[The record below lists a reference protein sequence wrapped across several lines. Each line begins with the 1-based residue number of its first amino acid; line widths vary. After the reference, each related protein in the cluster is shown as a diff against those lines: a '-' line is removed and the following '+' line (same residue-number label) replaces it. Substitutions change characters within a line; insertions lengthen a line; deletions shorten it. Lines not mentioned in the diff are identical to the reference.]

1 MGVTHR
7 HQGKATYT
15 YLPGHLIMKPG
26 VVLWLVTPCVLASGQ
41 EFDSE
46 IYPPE
51 IGNLHTLLEPEQL
64 LHFFGVD
71 HASQVDVAS
80 YAVVEMKSTIHE
92 EKLIAK
98 RSGVAPPDKAF
109 RVTAFGDTY
118 NLRLKKNQRI
128 LAPNA
133 TIIVKDGN
141 QTITEHIT
149 EDFEFPEFPEE
160 DDDWFPEVA
169 WLEME
174 EDEEEDCDAED
185 GSAFCGCEHFIDRSF
200 AESLNISAV

>member
-51 IGNLHTLLEPEQL
+51 IGNLLTLLEPEQL

-71 HASQVDVAS
+71 HASQVDVGS

-141 QTITEHIT
+141 HTITEHIT

-169 WLEME
+169 WWEME
-174 EDEEEDCDAED
+174 TEWEDTFYNES
-185 GSAFCGCEHFIDRSF
+185 SASIYGKHHVRRNSGWRD
-200 AESLNISAV
+200 